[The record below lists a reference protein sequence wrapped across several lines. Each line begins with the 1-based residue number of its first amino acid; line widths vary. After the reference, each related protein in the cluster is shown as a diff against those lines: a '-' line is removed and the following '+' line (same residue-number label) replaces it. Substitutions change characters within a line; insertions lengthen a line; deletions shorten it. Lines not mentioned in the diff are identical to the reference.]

1 MDMLKDIYIYVIL
14 YLVLHLEYAMLL
26 FRIFLS
32 HLIIFHIIFSFL
44 TSDLPISP
52 FNIIVVLHVDNLLYV

>member
-32 HLIIFHIIFSFL
+32 HLIIFQLF
-44 TSDLPISP
+44 SP
-52 FNIIVVLHVDNLLYV
+52 FSPLISQFLLSTLSLFCMLTQIIK